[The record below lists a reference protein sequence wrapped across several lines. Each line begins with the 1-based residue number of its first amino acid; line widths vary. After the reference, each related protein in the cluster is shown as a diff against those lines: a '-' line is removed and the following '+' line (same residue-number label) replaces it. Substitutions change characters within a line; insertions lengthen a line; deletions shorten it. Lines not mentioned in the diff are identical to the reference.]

1 MEIMERDQEMV
12 QVSLT
17 LLKGGGVS
25 ESTLVIGNRPFGG
38 AHNSKVMVKVWV
50 DASKE
55 CVLTGEALVCQVE
68 Q

>member
-17 LLKGGGVS
+17 LLEGSGVS
-25 ESTLVIGNRPFGG
+25 EGTLIIGNRPFGG
-38 AHNSKVMVKVWV
+38 AHNSKIMVKVWV

-55 CVLTGEALVCQVE
+55 SVLTCEALVCQVE